1 MRRSVVLLVLACGLA
16 LTAGAC
22 ARKPKPQVAAEAA
35 ATPPPAGSPLAQ
47 VQVGMRPEEVQKILG
62 APSSI
67 KPYITGKAFIPF
79 YFGPDQTRTAYYYK
93 GVGRVVFSG
102 DGAFSTNS
110 RVQRVEYDPS
120 DPGYPR

>member
-1 MRRSVVLLVLACGLA
+1 MRLAALLVLACGLA

-22 ARKPKPQVAAEAA
+22 ARKPKPAAPAEAA
-35 ATPPPAGSPLAQ
+35 ATPAPAGSPMSQ
-47 VQVGMRPEEVQKILG
+47 IQVGMRPEEVQRFLG

-79 YFGPDQTRTAYYYK
+79 STFGPDQTRTASTTTRAR
-93 GVGRVVFSG
+93 RVVSRRRG
-102 DGAFSTNS
+102 VDTNS
-110 RVQRVEYDPS
+110 KVQRVEYDPS

>member
-1 MRRSVVLLVLACGLA
+1 MRRPAMLLLGCALA
-16 LTAGAC
+16 LTIGAC
-22 ARKPKPQVAAEAA
+22 SKGPKPARQEAPA
-35 ATPPPAGSPLAQ
+35 ATPAPAGSPLSE
-47 VQVGMRPEEVQKILG
+47 VKEGMRPEEVQKILG

-110 RVQRVEYDPS
+110 RVQRVEYDPT

>member
-1 MRRSVVLLVLACGLA
+1 MRRPAVLILACVVA
-16 LTAGAC
+16 LGARPS
-22 ARKPKPQVAAEAA
+22 ARHPQPQPTAEAT
-35 ATPPPAGSPLAQ
+35 ATPVPAGTPLAE
-47 VQVGMRPEEVQKILG
+47 VKAGMRPEEVQKILG

-93 GVGRVVFSG
+93 GMGRVVFSG

-110 RVQRVEYDPS
+110 RVQKVEYDPT

>member
-1 MRRSVVLLVLACGLA
+1 MRRPAVLILACVVA
-16 LTAGAC
+16 LGAGAC
-22 ARKPKPQVAAEAA
+22 ARKPKPQPNAEAT
-35 ATPPPAGSPLAQ
+35 ATPVPAGTPLAD
-47 VQVGMRPEEVQKILG
+47 VKAGMRPEEVQKILG
-62 APSSI
+62 APQSI

-93 GVGRVVFSG
+93 GMGRVVFSG

-110 RVQRVEYDPS
+110 RVQKVEYDPT